1 MVFWGSFWV
10 KKGVILD
17 PLFGPPFDGI
27 SIFDRAQQGVWPR
40 RAQKGV
46 QKGVQKGGHFGV
58 VLGWFWGGFGVF
70 IEEIG
75 LFQAKTGL
83 KPMYLAHIPGY
94 RPNTRYSAHIPGYGP
109 NDPVLRGI

>member
-1 MVFWGSFWV
+1 MVFWGHFGV

-27 SIFDRAQQGVWPR
+27 SIYIRAPLGVLAR

-75 LFQAKTGL
+75 LFQAKYPVFGPKQVIL
-83 KPMYLAHIPGY
+83 GWFWGVY
-94 RPNTRYSAHIPGYGP
+94 RGNRPISS
-109 NDPVLRGI
+109 

>member
-1 MVFWGSFWV
+1 MVFWGHFGV

-27 SIFDRAQQGVWPR
+27 SIYIRAPLGVLPR

-46 QKGVQKGGHFGV
+46 QKGVQKWVQKGV
-58 VLGWFWGGFGVF
+58 VLGWFWVVLGWF

-94 RPNTRYSAHIPGYGP
+94 RPNTRYSSPYPG
-109 NDPVLRGI
+109 I

>member
-27 SIFDRAQQGVWPR
+27 SIYIRAPLGVLPR

-46 QKGVQKGGHFGV
+46 QKGVQNGVQNGVVLGHFGV
-58 VLGWFWGGFGVF
+58 VLGC
-70 IEEIG
+70 
-75 LFQAKTGL
+75 LSRK
-83 KPMYLAHIPGY
+83 
-94 RPNTRYSAHIPGYGP
+94 
-109 NDPVLRGI
+109 

>member
-1 MVFWGSFWV
+1 MVFWGHFGV

-27 SIFDRAQQGVWPR
+27 SIYIRAPLGVLPR
-40 RAQKGV
+40 RAQKGSK
-46 QKGVQKGGHFGV
+46 KGSKNGSKKGSFWGHFGS
-58 VLGWFWGGFGVF
+58 FWGGFGVF

-94 RPNTRYSAHIPGYGP
+94 RPNTRYLAYIPGYGP
-109 NDPVLRGI
+109 K